1 MRGPEGKGIIN
12 THTTTPTHNTTYYTH
27 TLWAALLKTISAG
40 GEFVDVVQALSI
52 NYRNC
57 GHVHLKSPGGGREIV
72 PERREHV
79 SIHVL
84 CVHTAIPVTPAG
96 EEQIKNGKA
105 SFPDHSHLMVKHI
118 EVTSCMKLYVMTT

>member
-1 MRGPEGKGIIN
+1 M
-12 THTTTPTHNTTYYTH
+12 
-27 TLWAALLKTISAG
+27 LKTISAG
-40 GEFVDVVQALSI
+40 GEFVDVVQASSI
-52 NYRNC
+52 IYRNC
-57 GHVHLKSPGGGREIV
+57 RHVPLKESGGWREIV

-79 SIHVL
+79 SINVL
-84 CVHTAIPVTPAG
+84 CVHIAIPVTPAG